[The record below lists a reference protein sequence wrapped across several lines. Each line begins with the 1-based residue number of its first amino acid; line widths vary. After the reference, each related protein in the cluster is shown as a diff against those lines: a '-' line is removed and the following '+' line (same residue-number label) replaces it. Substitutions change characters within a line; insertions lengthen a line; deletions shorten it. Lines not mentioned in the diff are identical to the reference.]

1 MRSSPRPHD
10 HLNLIPMNNNPADVA
25 PELPA
30 LGAPRLGDRS
40 LFPHLEPRVYLNH
53 SAISPASLPVV
64 AALAAIGDD
73 YARHGVAAFPR
84 WNAQRARLRA
94 RLARLIN
101 VAPDDL
107 AFVQSTTRGLCDIAL
122 CFPYSAGDRIIVFEG
137 EFPSN
142 VSPWQRAAALFG
154 LEIVFLPLTDYE
166 RPGGPD
172 LSRLEAELKRGA
184 RLVAASV
191 VQFQTGLRM
200 PIERMTSL
208 CHAHGAQIC
217 VDAIQALGAV
227 PFDAKAAGVDYL
239 ACGSHKWLM
248 GLEGAGFVYICPDRV
263 AELRPAIAGW
273 LSHEDGLGFLFEGGG
288 RLRYDRP
295 IRKRADFLE
304 AGNLNAAGL
313 AALEASVSLIEA
325 IGVPA
330 IYEHANRYI
339 DALERGLVDRGFA
352 SLRSP
357 DPARRSAILGVRP
370 PPSANVI
377 ELQRALLARGV
388 ACSTPDG
395 VLRFAPQWP
404 NNQAEIPYA
413 LEAVDGALA
422 S

>member
-1 MRSSPRPHD
+1 MND
-10 HLNLIPMNNNPADVA
+10 HPTDSA
-25 PELPA
+25 PELA
-30 LGAPRLGDRS
+30 FFGAPRLGDRN
-40 LFPHLEPRVYLNH
+40 LFPDLEPRVYLNH
-53 SAISPASLPVV
+53 SAISPASLPVL
-64 AALAAIGDD
+64 AALAAIGSD
-73 YARHGVAAFPR
+73 YARHGVSAFPR

-94 RLARLIN
+94 LLARLIN
-101 VAPDDL
+101 AAPEDL

-122 CFPYSAGDRIIVFEG
+122 CFPFRAGDRVIVFTG

-142 VSPWQRAAALFG
+142 VTPWQRAAALFG
-154 LEIVFLPLTDYE
+154 LDIVFLPLTDYE

-184 RLVAASV
+184 RLVAVSV

-200 PIERMTSL
+200 PIEVMASL
-208 CHAHGAQIC
+208 CHAYGAEIC

-227 PFDAKAAGVDYL
+227 PFDAKAAGIDYL

-248 GLEGAGFVYICPDRV
+248 GLEGAGFVYIHPDRV
-263 AELRPAIAGW
+263 AALRPAIGGW
-273 LSHEDGLGFLFEGGG
+273 LSHEDGLAFLFEGGG
-288 RLRYDRP
+288 HLRYDRP

-313 AALEASVSLIEA
+313 AALEASVSLIDA

-330 IYEHANRYI
+330 IFAHANRYI
-339 DALERGLVDRGFA
+339 DELERGLLSRGFT
-352 SLRSP
+352 SLRSA

-370 PPSANVI
+370 PGDANVI
-377 ELQRALLARGV
+377 DLQRALLARGV
-388 ACSTPDG
+388 ASSTPDG

-404 NNQAEIPYA
+404 NNQGEVPYV
-413 LEAVDGALA
+413 LDAVDGALT